1 MKHLRWAVAA
11 GAVLVVVVAAG
22 TAAATSAMVAT
33 PKYPAACK
41 KVVPCVDNHLNN
53 LDARLRNQHEQ
64 IVALQ
69 SQIATMSNQLATM
82 SNQLNCYGWVKAA
95 QYPHGSGTSS
105 GDTTPANGGTWLDLM
120 HPDNPANNQVY
131 PLVVNW
137 CQQ

>member
-1 MKHLRWAVAA
+1 MKNLRWAVAS

-22 TAAATSAMVAT
+22 TAVATSALVAT
-33 PKYPAACK
+33 PRYPAACK

-64 IVALQ
+64 ILVLQ
-69 SQIATMSNQLATM
+69 SQITTMSNQL
-82 SNQLNCYGWVKAA
+82 SCYGWVKAA
-95 QYPHGSGTSS
+95 QYPHGSSTSS
-105 GDTTPANGGTWLDLM
+105 GDTAPGSGGTWLDLM

-137 CQQ
+137 CVQ

>member
-1 MKHLRWAVAA
+1 MKNLRWAVVT
-11 GAVLVVVVAAG
+11 GTVLVVVVAAG
-22 TAAATSAMVAT
+22 TAAATSALVAT

-69 SQIATMSNQLATM
+69 SQVASMSSQL
-82 SNQLNCYGWVKAA
+82 SCYGSIRVA
-95 QYPHGSGTSS
+95 QYPHGSSTSS

-131 PLVVNW
+131 PLVVDW
-137 CQQ
+137 C

>member
-1 MKHLRWAVAA
+1 MKNLRWAVAT

-22 TAAATSAMVAT
+22 TAAATSALVTT
-33 PKYPAACK
+33 PRYPAACK
-41 KVVPCVDNHLNN
+41 KVAPCVDNHLNN

-64 IVALQ
+64 ILALQ
-69 SQIATMSNQLATM
+69 SQIATMST
-82 SNQLNCYGWVKAA
+82 QLNCYGWVKAA
-95 QYPHGSGTSS
+95 QYPHGASTSS

>member
-1 MKHLRWAVAA
+1 MQNLRWAVAT

-22 TAAATSAMVAT
+22 TAAATSALVAT

-64 IVALQ
+64 ILALQ
-69 SQIATMSNQLATM
+69 SQITTMSNQLG
-82 SNQLNCYGWVKAA
+82 CYGTVRVA
-95 QYPHGSGTSS
+95 QYPHGSSTSS
-105 GDTTPANGGTWLDLM
+105 GDTAPGSGGTWLDLM

-131 PLVVNW
+131 PLVVDW
-137 CQQ
+137 C

>member
-1 MKHLRWAVAA
+1 MKNLRWAVAA
-11 GAVLVVVVAAG
+11 GVVLVLVVAAG
-22 TAAATSAMVAT
+22 TAAATSALVAT

-64 IVALQ
+64 ILALQ
-69 SQIATMSNQLATM
+69 SQITTM
-82 SNQLNCYGWVKAA
+82 SNQLNCYGWVKTA
-95 QYPHGSGTSS
+95 QYPHGSSTSS

-120 HPDNPANNQVY
+120 HPDNPANNEVY

>member
-1 MKHLRWAVAA
+1 MKNLRWAVAA

-22 TAAATSAMVAT
+22 TAAATSALVVT

-64 IVALQ
+64 ILALQ
-69 SQIATMSNQLATM
+69 SQVTSMSNQIA
-82 SNQLNCYGWVKAA
+82 CYGWVKAA
-95 QYPHGSGTSS
+95 QYPHGSNTSS
-105 GDTTPANGGTWLDLM
+105 GDLTPANGGTWLDLM

-137 CQQ
+137 CVQ